1 MRAIFRQELEQLGDN
16 LIEMSQLVATAV
28 QKAAKA
34 LADSDLALAE
44 QVIDEDEQIN
54 ELERTVDEMCVSLLA
69 RQQPVATDLRVV
81 VTGLMMSTTLERMG
95 DLARHVAYVA
105 RGRYPRTA
113 ASGDV
118 QKLLNKMGKAATEM
132 AKLVVS
138 LMESRDLSEAARI
151 ETDDDHLD
159 QLHRE
164 VFTRV
169 LNKDNELD
177 RQELIDIILLARFLE
192 RFGDHCVSLARRTSF
207 LVTGDLSNS
216 VSLPL
221 EEDATD
227 PHAG

>member
-34 LADSDLALAE
+34 LADADLALAE
-44 QVIDEDEQIN
+44 QVIDEDEHIN

-113 ASGDV
+113 ASGDL

-164 VFTRV
+164 VFTGV

>member
-34 LADSDLALAE
+34 LADADLALAE
-44 QVIDEDEQIN
+44 QVIDEDEHIN

-113 ASGDV
+113 ASGDL

>member
-34 LADSDLALAE
+34 LADADLALAE

>member
-34 LADSDLALAE
+34 LADADLALAE

-113 ASGDV
+113 ASGDL

>member
-34 LADSDLALAE
+34 LADADLALAE

-113 ASGDV
+113 ASGDL

-227 PHAG
+227 PHVG